1 MPSSDAMSYS
11 NAPPGTIISSRAIQA
26 GAEAR
31 FERWVDQ
38 LQDAARDSAGYLG
51 AIQLRQTQ
59 GLQHIVF
66 RFERETDARAW
77 RESDRFRALAAAA
90 NDFSTGLDQMQAGD
104 PVRFEAP
111 NDNAAVGWK
120 RFIAT
125 WIAVFPVLLAIS
137 SVMRWLLAGLPPALQ
152 LLPSSLVLT
161 AVLQWIVLPRLQR
174 WSRVWLL
181 QDGDGKLRTN

>member
-1 MPSSDAMSYS
+1 MPDRD
-11 NAPPGTIISSRAIQA
+11 NLPGTVIASRAIQA

-31 FERWVDQ
+31 FERWADE
-38 LQDAARDSAGYLG
+38 LQAAARDAAGYLG

-59 GLQHIVF
+59 GLQHLVF
-66 RFERETDARAW
+66 RFDRDADARAW
-77 RESDRFRALAAAA
+77 REGDRFRALAAAA
-90 NDFSTGLDQMQAGD
+90 DEFSAGLDQMQAGD

-120 RFIAT
+120 RFVTT
-125 WIAVFPVLLAIS
+125 WVAVFPVLLAIS

-152 LLPSSLVLT
+152 LLPSSLILT
-161 AVLQWIVLPRLQR
+161 AVLQWVILPRLQR
-174 WSRVWLL
+174 WSRFWLL